1 MDALNRFVT
10 RVFDVLLTPLEWV
23 GPEFSLLVVSGV
35 FGVLALWLFK
45 HISWQR
51 GIKAAKDRIKGHLI
65 EIRIYQDDLGVVSKA
80 IGKVLLRN
88 LQYLGLNFAP
98 FVPLAVPFTF
108 VIAQLVVRY
117 AFDPVPVRAEHAL
130 VADGPRIAGEGLSLF
145 IQGDA
150 AAIASLEVTLPD
162 GLVARDVL
170 AKVPTS
176 GCALLELVA
185 TQPGA
190 YDILL
195 RTAAG
200 ETTKRL
206 VAGADARE
214 RVMQPERV
222 AGLATLLWPAEDS
235 LAGTGLTQV
244 SFRYPDSDLGWLP
257 GSGLVGVLL
266 VFLVASMA
274 VGLLALKPLGVQI

>member
-1 MDALNRFVT
+1 LDAFNRLVT

-45 HISWQR
+45 HISRQK

-98 FVPLAVPFTF
+98 FVPLAIPFTF

-117 AFDPVPVRAEHAL
+117 AFDPVPVQQRHAL
-130 VADGPRIAGEGLSLF
+130 AAEGPRIAGEGVNLW
-145 IQGDA
+145 IEGDA
-150 AAIASLEVTLPD
+150 AAIASLEVTLPE
-162 GLVARDVL
+162 GLVAREVL
-170 AKVPTS
+170 AKVPAS
-176 GCALLELVA
+176 GCALMELA
-185 TQPGA
+185 AERPGA
-190 YDILL
+190 YDITL
-195 RTAAG
+195 RTSAG

-206 VAGADARE
+206 VAGRDARE

-222 AGLATLLWPAEDS
+222 TGLATLLWPAEDS

-244 SFRYPDSDLGWLP
+244 TFRYPESDLGWLP